1 MKYKSKFTQIIT
13 DKSILRFEDG
23 IYETN
28 DPAEIKLL
36 SKYPGVSP
44 IKGADAGSG
53 KANENNKEG
62 K

>member
-44 IKGADAGSG
+44 IVDRG